1 MTWSIYAAYMLHVFV
16 ASFFQSLVLD
26 EASPPTLKFFLVPLI
41 TVPTSFLLA
50 SLIRRPLHL

>member
-1 MTWSIYAAYMLHVFV
+1 MLHVFV

-26 EASPPTLKFFLVPLI
+26 KASPPTLKFFLVSLI